1 MKENKEYILAY
12 GFAGKLLDALSA
24 VTKKEKVGLVLIGD
38 QELDQIVEDLLLKD
52 EESFTEVISSAD
64 SYELELEH
72 LLFVN
77 FTQESLMHFIDKLKA
92 EGISVPYKAL
102 LTEHN
107 RKWFLRDL
115 IEANRQEHLFV
126 KLYHSSKNVLKIAVD
141 VYATSKDAPLLAAMD
156 NLQQQIEAVE
166 IQGEMPAEE
175 EANFFEKLRLS
186 YNSLAERLNTLM
198 MDS

>member
-12 GFAGKLLDALSA
+12 GFAGELLDALSA

-166 IQGEMPAEE
+166 MQGEMPAEE

>member
-52 EESFTEVISSAD
+52 EESFTEVISPAD

-166 IQGEMPAEE
+166 MQGEMPAEE

>member
-24 VTKKEKVGLVLIGD
+24 VTKKEKVGLVLVGD

-52 EESFTEVISSAD
+52 EESFTEVISPAD

-175 EANFFEKLRLS
+175 EANFFEKLRVS

>member
-1 MKENKEYILAY
+1 MC
-12 GFAGKLLDALSA
+12 
-24 VTKKEKVGLVLIGD
+24 
-38 QELDQIVEDLLLKD
+38 
-52 EESFTEVISSAD
+52 SSD
-64 SYELELEH
+64 
-72 LLFVN
+72 
-77 FTQESLMHFIDKLKA
+77 LMHFVDKLKA

-141 VYATSKDAPLLAAMD
+141 VYATSKDAPLLAGMD

-166 IQGEMPAEE
+166 MQGEMPAEE